1 MRVLA
6 DSIAAKARFARSANL
21 ERDVSHAEPL
31 DGYIVTARTLEVVER
46 VAAAASG
53 RAGGAWSL
61 TGPYG
66 SGKSSLALLLA
77 ALFGPAGAL
86 RATAFD
92 LIEAASPAAAESLR
106 QAHRRRATGA
116 DGFHLGL
123 ATARREPLGRTI
135 LRALRAAVLGR
146 YGKIPPASVFGAAPV
161 LKAALADAASDDPRR
176 TGPSPAALVEVAR
189 RLAEDAP
196 LLLVIDEFGKNLEAV
211 GDGGEADPYILQQL
225 AEAGQGSGL
234 PIFILT
240 LQHLSFEDYLAGA
253 DDAQRREW
261 AKVQGRFEDISFTES
276 ASSARAL
283 IGTVFEVGDDRLRER
298 INKWAATL
306 ARRMS
311 PLGFPDL
318 ADPGTLAA
326 CYPLHPLSALV
337 LPELCS
343 RWGQHERTLFSFL
356 AGPHPSAVPAFLAE
370 TVLPPRGPLPSLGLE
385 RVYDFFAADASL
397 MGGHS
402 GRWTEIVSRIRDAH
416 GLTEA
421 QSRVL
426 KATALLNLISTTGTI
441 RASRRALGLVSPDSD
456 RILSELEGAG
466 LLTYREFADEY
477 RVWQG
482 TDVDIRSLLE
492 AARRRT
498 QGRPLLDILSDIDQP
513 RPAVAARHSAEND
526 ILRVFARRYADG
538 STAVEP
544 PGPFSPF
551 DGEAL
556 LVVGE
561 DGAPPPLSQSG
572 PASKPVAAAIP
583 GDISV
588 LDAAAREAAAVALAL
603 EDPAAAGDWVARR
616 ELGERLAEARNA
628 LEQALADAFRSD
640 VCRWTLLSGGEEPVR
655 ELPPGRGS
663 AALSEAANIAY
674 PDTPRVQNEMLNRI
688 SLTSQGAKARR
699 MLLAAMIEN
708 GDQDDLGFAGYG
720 PEMAMYRA
728 FLQRTGLHKYDKR
741 NQRMVFSGP
750 SDESLQPA
758 WKILEG
764 EFKRAATR
772 RVNLNDVFAALQSP
786 PVGMKEAVVP
796 VFASV
801 GLLAFREEVAIYE
814 HGTFKPLLTTE
825 LSERMVRNPGH
836 FDIKHFANTT
846 GARRRV
852 IDELVARLG
861 VKPGYRK
868 HRVANVLSVVGNLVA
883 RVNRLDN
890 FTLRTDVLSE
900 PTRQVREALLSAVEP
915 DELLFETLPRAF
927 GRRPVSATAKTY
939 SRARDYAQQLDIAL
953 DELGSRFSRLL
964 ADLLALLLETCAEPS
979 RLAVSGQAASLQ
991 DKVLDPEVR
1000 AFVLTLANDGA
1011 ESDEDWVKAVATV
1024 VAKKA
1029 PAEWTDED
1037 ERRFRRDLPERV
1049 AAFHRL
1055 LALHA
1060 EHRAEGGGPF
1070 APVRITV
1077 TRPDGAE
1084 QVRLVGVDQEGRGA
1098 LERELDGLLE
1108 RVAGIIGSPNRA
1120 RRSLLALL
1128 GERLFPA
1135 GPSEEGERDAPAAE
1149 RTARV
1154 G

>member
-21 ERDVSHAEPL
+21 ERDVSRTGPL
-31 DGYIVTARTLEVVER
+31 DGYIVTARALEVAER
-46 VAAAASG
+46 VAAAANG

-86 RATAFD
+86 RTTALD
-92 LIEAASPAAAESLR
+92 LIEAASPAAGEAVR
-106 QAHRRRATGA
+106 GAHRRHATGA

-123 ATARREPLGRTI
+123 ATALREPLGHTI
-135 LRALRAAVLGR
+135 LRALRAAVVGR
-146 YGKIPPASVFGAAPV
+146 FGKIPPASVFDAAPV

-176 TGPSPAALVEVAR
+176 TGPSPAALAEVAR

-225 AEAGQGSGL
+225 AEAGQGAGL

-261 AKVQGRFEDISFTES
+261 AKVQGRFEDVSFTES
-276 ASSARAL
+276 ASAARAL
-283 IGTVFEVGDDRLRER
+283 IGTVFAVGDHRLRER

-306 ARRMS
+306 ARQMR
-311 PLGFPDL
+311 PLGIPDL

-326 CYPLHPLSALV
+326 CYPLHPLSALA

-356 AGPHPSAVPAFLAE
+356 AGPHPSAAPAFLAE
-370 TVLPPRGPLPSLGLE
+370 TPLPSRGPLPSLGLE

-397 MGGHS
+397 VGGHS

-416 GLTEA
+416 GLTGE

-441 RASRRALGLVSPDSD
+441 RASRWALNLVSPDAD

-482 TDVDIRSLLE
+482 TDIDIRSLME

-498 QGRPLLDILSDIDQP
+498 QERPLLDILSEIDRP

-526 ILRVFARRYADG
+526 VLRVFARRYADG
-538 STAVEP
+538 STAAEP
-544 PGPFSPF
+544 PGPFSPY

-561 DGAPPPLSQSG
+561 DGAPPPPSQSG
-572 PASKPVAAAIP
+572 PAAKPVVAAIP
-583 GDISV
+583 GDISA

-616 ELGERLAEARNA
+616 ELGERLAGARSA
-628 LEQALADAFRSD
+628 LEQALAAAFRSD
-640 VCRWTLLSGGEEPVR
+640 ACRWVLLAGEGEPLR
-655 ELPPGRGS
+655 YLPSGRGS

-699 MLLAAMIEN
+699 MLLEAMIEN
-708 GDQDDLGFAGYG
+708 GDRADLGFAGYG

-728 FLQRTGLHKYDKR
+728 FLRGTGLHKHDKR
-741 NQRMVFSGP
+741 NRRMVFGGP
-750 SDESLQPA
+750 SDESLKPA

-764 EFKRAATR
+764 EFKRATTR

-796 VFASV
+796 VFVAV

-846 GARRRV
+846 GARRHV
-852 IDELVARLG
+852 IDKLAARLG
-861 VKPGYRK
+861 VKPGFRK
-868 HRVANVLSVVGNLVA
+868 HRVANVLSVVGHLVS
-883 RVNRLDN
+883 RVNQLDN
-890 FTLRTDVLSE
+890 FTLRTGSLSE
-900 PTRQVREALLSAVEP
+900 PARRVREALLSAVEP
-915 DELLFETLPRAF
+915 DELLFATLPRAF
-927 GRRPVSATAKTY
+927 GCRPVPAATKTY
-939 SRARDYAQQLDIAL
+939 SRARDYAHQLGEAL
-953 DELGSRFSRLL
+953 DELGSRFDRLL

-979 RLAVSGQAASLQ
+979 RLAISGQAASLQ
-991 DKVLDPEVR
+991 DKVLDAEVR

-1024 VAKKA
+1024 VARKA

-1037 ERRFRRDLPERV
+1037 ERRFRRDLPER
-1049 AAFHRL
+1049 AASFHRL

-1077 TRPDGAE
+1077 TRPDGSE
-1084 QVRLVGVDQEGRGA
+1084 QVRLVGVDQEGRGV
-1098 LERELDGLLE
+1098 LERELDGFLE
-1108 RVAGIIGSPNRA
+1108 RVAGVIGSPNRA
-1120 RRSLLALL
+1120 RHSLLALL

-1135 GPSEEGERDAPAAE
+1135 ESSEEGGRDAPAAE
-1149 RTARV
+1149 RTVRV